1 MAIVKPR
8 KVHNMDLKSIL
19 NPRAWMIVAS
29 LVVVLMLG
37 IGPMMASSGD
47 VADMA
52 EDEFGELYTNASEVD
67 KETIEESVKIDAY
80 FFGATNVAITVFILG
95 FAFLTEG
102 TTRSKSAVFCG
113 VSLILWA
120 IYSQGELDMG
130 ALGFYSVVSAPMII
144 TGALDLRDGE

>member
-1 MAIVKPR
+1 MMNPR
-8 KVHNMDLKSIL
+8 KVHNMDLRSIL

-37 IGPMMASSGD
+37 IGPMMASSGE

-52 EDEFGELYTNASEVD
+52 EDEFGELYTNASDVD
-67 KETIEESVKIDAY
+67 KETIEESVKMEAY
-80 FFGATNVAITVFILG
+80 FFGATNIAIATFILG

-102 TTRSKSAVFCG
+102 TTRAKSALFAG
-113 VSLILWA
+113 VSLILWS

-130 ALGFYSVVSAPMII
+130 AITFYSVVSAPMII
-144 TGALDLRDGE
+144 AGVLHLKEDE

>member
-1 MAIVKPR
+1 MMNLR
-8 KVHNMDLKSIL
+8 KVHNMDLRGIL

-52 EDEFGELYTNASEVD
+52 EDEFGELYTNASDVD
-67 KETIEESVKIDAY
+67 KETIEESVKMEAY
-80 FFGATNVAITVFILG
+80 FFGATNIAIATFILG

-102 TTRSKSAVFCG
+102 TTRAKSALFAG
-113 VSLILWA
+113 VSLILWS

-130 ALGFYSVVSAPMII
+130 AITFYSVVSAPMII
-144 TGALDLRDGE
+144 AGVLHLKEDE

>member
-1 MAIVKPR
+1 
-8 KVHNMDLKSIL
+8 MDLRGIL

-37 IGPMMASSGD
+37 IGPMMASSGE

-52 EDEFGELYTNASEVD
+52 EDEFGELYTNASDVD
-67 KETIEESVKIDAY
+67 KETIEESVKMEAY
-80 FFGATNVAITVFILG
+80 FFGATNIAIATFILG

-102 TTRSKSAVFCG
+102 TTRAKSALFAG
-113 VSLILWA
+113 VSLILWS

-130 ALGFYSVVSAPMII
+130 AITFYSVVSAPMII
-144 TGALDLRDGE
+144 AGVLHLKEDE

>member
-1 MAIVKPR
+1 MSPR

-47 VADMA
+47 IADMA
-52 EDEFGELYTNASEVD
+52 EDEFGDLYTTASDAD
-67 KETIEESVKIDAY
+67 KETIEEIVETEAY
-80 FFGATNVAITVFILG
+80 FFGAANVAIALFVLG

-102 TTRSKSAVFCG
+102 TTRAKSALFSG
-113 VSLILWA
+113 VSLILWS

-130 ALGFYSVVSAPMII
+130 AITFYSVVSAPMII
-144 TGALDLRDGE
+144 AGVLYLKEDE

>member
-1 MAIVKPR
+1 
-8 KVHNMDLKSIL
+8 MDIKDMLIQPK
-19 NPRAWMIVAS
+19 NWMIVS
-29 LVVVLMLG
+29 SVVVVLMLG

-47 VADMA
+47 VVDMA
-52 EDEFGELYTNASEVD
+52 EDEFGELYTNASDAD
-67 KETIEESVKIDAY
+67 KETIEESVKVEAY
-80 FFGATNVAITVFILG
+80 FFGATNVALTLFILG

-120 IYSQGELDMG
+120 IYSQGELDME

-144 TGALDLRDGE
+144 AGALHLRDGK

>member
-1 MAIVKPR
+1 MVNDIDIKAALMEPKT
-8 KVHNMDLKSIL
+8 
-19 NPRAWMIVAS
+19 WMILSSV
-29 LVVVLMLG
+29 VVVLMLG
-37 IGPMMASSGD
+37 IGPMMISSGE

-52 EDEFGELYTNASEVD
+52 EDQFGEVYTNASDAD
-67 KETIEESVKIDAY
+67 KETIEEIQKEEAY
-80 FFGATNVAITVFILG
+80 FFGATNIALSLFILG

-144 TGALDLRDGE
+144 VGALNLKDGE

>member
-1 MAIVKPR
+1 
-8 KVHNMDLKSIL
+8 MDIKDTLSQPKT
-19 NPRAWMIVAS
+19 WMIVGS
-29 LVVVLMLG
+29 VVVVFMLG
-37 IGPMMASSGD
+37 IGPMMVDSGD
-47 VADMA
+47 LVDMA
-52 EDEFGELYTNASEVD
+52 EDEFGEFYTNASDAD
-67 KETIEESVKIDAY
+67 KETIEESVEMDAY
-80 FFGATNVAITVFILG
+80 FFGAANIALALFILG

-144 TGALDLRDGE
+144 TGALHLRDGE

>member
-1 MAIVKPR
+1 
-8 KVHNMDLKSIL
+8 MDIKAALMEPKT
-19 NPRAWMIVAS
+19 WMILSSV
-29 LVVVLMLG
+29 VVVLMLG
-37 IGPMMASSGD
+37 IGPMMISSGE
-47 VADMA
+47 VAEMA
-52 EDEFGELYTNASEVD
+52 EEQFGDAYTNASDAD
-67 KETIEESVKIDAY
+67 KETIEEIQEDDAY
-80 FFGATNVAITVFILG
+80 FFGATNIALSLFILG

-144 TGALDLRDGE
+144 VGALNLKDGE

>member
-1 MAIVKPR
+1 
-8 KVHNMDLKSIL
+8 MDIKDTLSQPKT
-19 NPRAWMIVAS
+19 WMIVGS
-29 LVVVLMLG
+29 VVVVFMLG
-37 IGPMMASSGD
+37 IGPMMVDSGGL
-47 VADMA
+47 VDMA
-52 EDEFGELYTNASEVD
+52 EDEFGEFYTNASDAD
-67 KETIEESVKIDAY
+67 KETIEESVEMDAY
-80 FFGATNVAITVFILG
+80 FFGAANIALALFILG

>member
-1 MAIVKPR
+1 MSD
-8 KVHNMDLKSIL
+8 MDIKAALMEPKT
-19 NPRAWMIVAS
+19 WMILSSV
-29 LVVVLMLG
+29 VVVLMLG
-37 IGPMMASSGD
+37 IGPMMISSGE

-52 EDEFGELYTNASEVD
+52 EDHFEEFYTNASDAD
-67 KETIEESVKIDAY
+67 KETIEEIKEDEAY
-80 FFGATNVAITVFILG
+80 FFGATNIALSLFILG

-144 TGALDLRDGE
+144 VGALNLKDGE

>member
-1 MAIVKPR
+1 
-8 KVHNMDLKSIL
+8 MDIKDTLSQPKT
-19 NPRAWMIVAS
+19 WMIVS
-29 LVVVLMLG
+29 SVVVVF
-37 IGPMMASSGD
+37 MMVDSGD
-47 VADMA
+47 LVDMA
-52 EDEFGELYTNASEVD
+52 EDEFGEFYTNASDAD
-67 KETIEESVKIDAY
+67 KETIEESVEMDAY
-80 FFGATNVAITVFILG
+80 FFGAANIALALFILG

-144 TGALDLRDGE
+144 TGYMKLNAE